1 MQNADESVL
10 SMLDVLRPEYVA
22 NPYPLYQQVRSLDP
36 VYWDGRMGG
45 TWVLTRYQDVIGF
58 LRDPRASAA
67 RARARTCSYCGRPLS
82 SASPPVGA
90 TLRAV
95 SRRYNGG
102 GSPDSPPGARDPG
115 VGEVTVLAALLA
127 ARLALEPIFLL
138 SSNDEWGKF

>member
-58 LRDPRASAA
+58 LRDPRASAS
-67 RARARTCSYCGRPLS
+67 RMD
-82 SASPPVGA
+82 ASPSWLPEGLREALTPA
-90 TLRAV
+90 TRAIAKQMLFLNLV
-95 SRRYNGG
+95 YRRRYCF
-102 GSPDSPPGARDPG
+102 
-115 VGEVTVLAALLA
+115 TF
-127 ARLALEPIFLL
+127 FLFIIIYI
-138 SSNDEWGKF
+138 SEIVA